1 MMVGS
6 KLKTTKKTK
15 TTTTCP
21 VCHGLV
27 SAERPRFFAGQ
38 LLTETEL
45 NSLENYVLAKNR
57 LHNRYQHG
65 VGVVC
70 GLEVTC
76 HDCDGVVTVAP
87 GYAIDPCGND
97 IVLSEADAFDV
108 IEAIRQ
114 CRRNDRTQEDCV
126 PWRSRR
132 ESRCDDVEEHWCITI
147 QYLEKEASP
156 TTPLLRTQKSC
167 GCGTNGATNGGK
179 TVSRAPTASCEPT
192 RIHESYRLCVRPAPQ
207 TCTSDW
213 REKLKTPFG
222 PLQQCF
228 TGLTSFMTQQITLKK
243 ITTTEIAQVL
253 GVAFSSQVPGDFS
266 YDQAQAL
273 HNLCDR
279 FWCFVYALF
288 RQNPLGHDVHC
299 AITAVLDGLT
309 CSPPTPPTQEGDNI
323 NYNGYYRAVQR
334 NFQALINL
342 IFEYIVECFCHHLLP
357 PCPPDEESDELVL
370 ACLTVRDDKIIRIGN
385 FCCRRH
391 AGSFPAVSHWLSL
404 VPLLPLLFEGL
415 KQLCCEPAIMSLLGR
430 AADRFDSDNR
440 FVKGVTAENFATP
453 RMMAANLSRTF
464 SGANVASMMSRIN
477 VTRAVNLA
485 EMVNK
490 PLAEAEPAF
499 AAQNLH
505 MVSREVASAADVSP
519 LDTLAAPLT
528 AVPGDQ
534 VIAFHTPDGRIVGF
548 KRYDV
553 TTELEA
559 KRTELADLRQELA
572 SMKAD
577 LQAMK
582 KRG

>member
-1 MMVGS
+1 MVGS

-57 LHNRYQHG
+57 LHNRYLHG

-70 GLEVTC
+70 GLEVSC
-76 HDCDGVVTVAP
+76 HDCDGVVTIAP

-108 IEAIRQ
+108 IEAIKQ
-114 CRRNDRTQEDCV
+114 CRRSDRTQEDCV

-132 ESRCDDVEEHWCITI
+132 ESRCDDVEERWCITI

-156 TTPLLRTQKSC
+156 TTPLLRAQKSC
-167 GCGTNGATNGGK
+167 GCGTNGASNGRH
-179 TVSRAPTASCEPT
+179 TASRAPTASCEPT
-192 RIHESYRLCVRPAPQ
+192 RIHESYRLCVRPAPE
-207 TCTSDW
+207 TCTDDW
-213 REKLKTPFG
+213 RDRLKTPLG
-222 PLQQCF
+222 PLQECF
-228 TGLTSFMTQQITLKK
+228 TGLTTFAASQFALQKFSTAEL
-243 ITTTEIAQVL
+243 AQVL
-253 GVAFSSQVPGDFS
+253 GVAFAAQVPGEFS

-273 HNLCDR
+273 HNLCER

-288 RQNPLGHDVHC
+288 KQNPLGHDAHC
-299 AITAVLDGLT
+299 AITAVLDDLT
-309 CSPPTPPTQEGDNI
+309 CSPPTPPSPDGNFS
-323 NYNGYYRAVQR
+323 NYNDYFRGVQS
-334 NFQALINL
+334 NFQALLNL
-342 IFEYIVECFCHHLLP
+342 VFEYIIECFCHHLLP

-370 ACLTVRDDKIIRIGN
+370 ACLTIRDDKIIRIGN

-404 VPLLPLLFEGL
+404 IPLLPLLWEGV

-430 AADRFDSDNR
+430 AAVRFDSDNR
-440 FVKGVTAENFATP
+440 FVRGVTAENFAAP
-453 RMMAANLSRTF
+453 RAMAASLARTF
-464 SGANVASMMSRIN
+464 SGANLGAVMQRMN
-477 VTRAVNLA
+477 VSQAVNLA
-485 EMVNK
+485 EMVDK
-490 PLAEAEPAF
+490 PLAAAEPAF
-499 AAQNLH
+499 AAQNLQ

-519 LDTLAAPLT
+519 LDTLTAPLT
-528 AVPGDQ
+528 AVSGDQ
-534 VIAFHTPDGRIVGF
+534 IIAYHTPDGRIVGF

-553 TTELEA
+553 TAELEA
-559 KRTELADLRQELA
+559 KRTELADLRQELT
-572 SMKAD
+572 SIRAD
-577 LQAMK
+577 LLAMRK
-582 KRG
+582 GK